1 MVSRKTGASRRGRAS
16 APAATAAVPPA
27 PGTPSA
33 PGTYTTASG
42 THTTSGTGPGHP
54 APAAPAAARP
64 APSVKTPLWW
74 PAVTL
79 AAVAA
84 AAVLTARYT
93 PVDHYRIVTGAAA
106 GAAVLLFLWVLLL
119 ARLVRR
125 QRARYAAD
133 RRADDARAA
142 EVAHL
147 ASVRVPAI
155 AERRREGRG
164 LDDVPGPLSPAAD
177 TGEEFAGALG
187 LIVAALG
194 SDEGVRRERALRDA
208 VQAAFESV
216 ARHMHAMAT
225 VQQQV
230 LDEVEQSI
238 EDPELMAGVMK
249 ADHAAAQM
257 TRKAQ
262 TLLVMCGVWPA
273 RRENRPVS
281 LYDCVRGAQS
291 RIVEFARVEVHGGQS
306 LYVVPPAVEGVMH
319 AIAELLEN
327 ATVFSPSRTQVVV
340 TVREVGSGAVVEIDD
355 AGLGMAPDVLEQ
367 ATARIRDELDLANL
381 GAVPKLG
388 LACVGRWTRE
398 LGFSVE
404 LSAASAYGGTR
415 AVAFL
420 PYRLLTEPLSH
431 FSQGGTGAAYGY
443 GQGGRE
449 SAAPAATGSGAGSGG
464 RAPAAYGTPVP
475 DGARPARTPYPYGSR
490 PPEARSWGGADST
503 PAVGPGGDTRAALPR
518 RRSRRG
524 AAVEAAAQQA
534 LGPHPGHGERP
545 LHPAP
550 QPPIPPA
557 PAVPERA
564 ADWTPDDARASV
576 ANVLSGTRRGRA
588 TVAEAQER
596 ARAEADAWTQARTD
610 GFADGFT
617 EPRTGGPYGTEPAA
631 PRRPAASSPYT
642 TPDFE
647 PPDDTPYEA
656 SYETPYD
663 TSYGSDYRSG
673 GEPGYGS
680 TSYGTPPRTP
690 ADTGFPHAD
699 GRTPRPPEPDVH
711 HGGRP

>member
-1 MVSRKTGASRRGRAS
+1 M
-16 APAATAAVPPA
+16 PAV
-27 PGTPSA
+27 
-33 PGTYTTASG
+33 
-42 THTTSGTGPGHP
+42 
-54 APAAPAAARP
+54 R
-64 APSVKTPLWW
+64 TPLWW
-74 PAVTL
+74 PLLTL
-79 AAVAA
+79 VAVAA
-84 AAVLTARYT
+84 AAVLAARYT
-93 PVDHYRIVTGAAA
+93 PVDRHRIAVGAAA
-106 GAAVLLFLWVLLL
+106 AVCVLLFCWVLLL
-119 ARLVRR
+119 VRLLRR
-125 QRARYAAD
+125 QRLRYAAAL
-133 RRADDARAA
+133 RADEARAA

-177 TGEEFAGALG
+177 TGEEFAAALDR
-187 LIVAALG
+187 IVAALG
-194 SDEGVRRERALRDA
+194 SDEAVRRERALRDA

-230 LDEVEQSI
+230 LDEVEQCI
-238 EDPELMAGVMK
+238 EDPDLMAGVMK

-355 AGLGMAPDVLEQ
+355 AGLGMAPDVLDQ
-367 ATARIRDELDLANL
+367 AAARIRDELDLANL

-404 LSAASAYGGTR
+404 LSSASAYGGTR

-431 FSQGGTGAAYGY
+431 FAQGGTGTSAYGY
-443 GQGGRE
+443 GPGARE
-449 SAAPAATGSGAGSGG
+449 AVAAPGAGARTPAG
-464 RAPAAYGTPVP
+464 RTAAAYGAPAPEGERTA
-475 DGARPARTPYPYGSR
+475 ARPPYPYGSR
-490 PPEARSWGGADST
+490 PPEARSWGGASDGGA
-503 PAVGPGGDTRAALPR
+503 PAVAPAGDTRAALPR

-534 LGPHPGHGERP
+534 LGPRTSRAERP

-557 PAVPERA
+557 PAMPERA
-564 ADWTPDDARASV
+564 AGWSPEDARASV
-576 ANVLSGTRRGRA
+576 ANVLSGTLRGRA

-596 ARAEADAWTQARTD
+596 ARAEAEAWTRARTD
-610 GFADGFT
+610 DGT
-617 EPRTGGPYGTEPAA
+617 YHPPAYEPPYE
-631 PRRPAASSPYT
+631 SPY
-642 TPDFE
+642 
-647 PPDDTPYEA
+647 
-656 SYETPYD
+656 STPYD
-663 TSYGSDYRSG
+663 TSSDNV
-673 GEPGYGS
+673 
-680 TSYGTPPRTP
+680 YGTPPHGSTP
-690 ADTGFPHAD
+690 H
-699 GRTPRPPEPDVH
+699 PPEPDVH

>member
-1 MVSRKTGASRRGRAS
+1 M
-16 APAATAAVPPA
+16 
-27 PGTPSA
+27 
-33 PGTYTTASG
+33 
-42 THTTSGTGPGHP
+42 
-54 APAAPAAARP
+54 
-64 APSVKTPLWW
+64 
-74 PAVTL
+74 TL
-79 AAVAA
+79 VAVAA
-84 AAVLTARYT
+84 AAVGAAEYT
-93 PVDHYRIVTGAAA
+93 PVDWRRIVTGAAA
-106 GAAVLLFLWVLLL
+106 GAAVLLFFWVLLL
-119 ARLVRR
+119 ARLLRR
-125 QRARYAAD
+125 QRLRHAAD
-133 RRADDARAA
+133 RRTDEARAA

-177 TGEEFAGALG
+177 TGEDFAAALD

-194 SDEGVRRERALRDA
+194 SDEAVRRERALRDA

-238 EDPELMAGVMK
+238 EDPELMSGVMK

-355 AGLGMAPDVLEQ
+355 AGLGMAPDVLDQ

-431 FSQGGTGAAYGY
+431 FAQGGTGTGAGAYGR
-443 GQGGRE
+443 GPGARE
-449 SAAPAATGSGAGSGG
+449 TAGPGAGAGISAG
-464 RAPAAYGTPVP
+464 RAPAAYGVP
-475 DGARPARTPYPYGSR
+475 EVGGRSGRTVYPYGNR
-490 PPEARSWGGADST
+490 PPEARSWGASDG
-503 PAVGPGGDTRAALPR
+503 PAVPSAGAPAGDTRAALPR

-534 LGPHPGHGERP
+534 LGPRVPPAERP

-557 PAVPERA
+557 PAMPERA
-564 ADWTPDDARASV
+564 AGWSPEDARASV

-588 TVAEAQER
+588 TVAEARER
-596 ARAEADAWTQARTD
+596 ARAEAEAWPGTGTGDDRYGDAPHEEA
-610 GFADGFT
+610 A
-617 EPRTGGPYGTEPAA
+617 PAA
-631 PRRPAASSPYT
+631 Y
-642 TPDFE
+642 E
-647 PPDDTPYEA
+647 PPYDSHTHHTHHTYNTTYDT

-663 TSYGSDYRSG
+663 
-673 GEPGYGS
+673 
-680 TSYGTPPRTP
+680 PRT
-690 ADTGFPHAD
+690 D
-699 GRTPRPPEPDVH
+699 GGAPRPPEPDVH